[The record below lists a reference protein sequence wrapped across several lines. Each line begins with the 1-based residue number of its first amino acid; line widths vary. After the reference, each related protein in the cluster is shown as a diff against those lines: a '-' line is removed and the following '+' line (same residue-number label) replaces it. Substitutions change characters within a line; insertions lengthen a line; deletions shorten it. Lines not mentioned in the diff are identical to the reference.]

1 MPDRNAKQLNLPPQ
15 VLLIEGSARVV
26 QIGEVFAVEER
37 APCPCPDCE
46 KPEHG
51 EWKRRGGS
59 MTYKGAVA
67 IMRRDRAY

>member
-1 MPDRNAKQLNLPPQ
+1 MTTPQQPQLPGE
-15 VLLIEGSARVV
+15 VLIEEDGRRVV

-59 MTYKGAVA
+59 MSYK
-67 IMRRDRAY
+67 